1 MARLVDMLEMRLNP
15 MGANA
20 KKMFGG
26 VCFMLSGN
34 MVAGTF
40 RDGALFRAGPDFAAE
55 AAKRPEAR
63 LMEMNGRIAAGYWIV
78 PEEKLDAKTFDYW
91 LDAAIAFNATLPAK
105 IEGAKKKPT
114 SRKTV

>member
-1 MARLVDMLEMRLNP
+1 MPNLVDMLEMRLNP
-15 MGANA
+15 MGADA

-40 RDGALFRAGPDFAAE
+40 RDGALFRAGPGFAAD

-63 LMEMNGRIAAGYWIV
+63 PMEMNGRIAAGYWTV
-78 PEEKLDAKTFDYW
+78 PEAKLDAKTFDYW

-105 IEGAKKKPT
+105 AGGAKKKT
-114 SRKTV
+114 ATRKKA